1 MSWNPNTDYWQLD
14 PGWRQQGPSTT
25 RVGTGSRSD
34 AMVGM
39 FSHLIW
45 RHAAFAV
52 ARHHCGWRN
61 TQCRQFVGISVHLQ
75 RVSAGLLRARRRDRE
90 LHEPTFVTLWL
101 IVGLIGWLI
110 RLIGWLLRW
119 LVHWLWLS
127 DSMTDRLV
135 WLPGS
140 YWSGSDCLK
149 APDWIVKVV
158 DW

>member
-1 MSWNPNTDYWQLD
+1 MILIPTIIKAVEMSWNPNTDYWQLD

-34 AMVGM
+34 AMVVM

-75 RVSAGLLRARRRDRE
+75 RVSAGLLRARRRIENFMNPLSWRCGSLLDW
-90 LHEPTFVTLWL
+90 LDDWSDWLVDYFDDWFIDCGWVIQWL
-101 IVGLIGWLI
+101 IDWFGYLVRTDLDLI
-110 RLIGWLLRW
+110 
-119 LVHWLWLS
+119 V
-127 DSMTDRLV
+127 
-135 WLPGS
+135 
-140 YWSGSDCLK
+140 
-149 APDWIVKVV
+149 
-158 DW
+158 